1 MTATIDPL
9 LIPAPGHR
17 TSAHRVSS
25 RPATAPARR
34 GLPSAR
40 VFRRRRMAVVAGL
53 VFAAATLLLT
63 SGAFATEPSPSNL
76 ETVPRTHVVEA
87 GDTLWS
93 IAREYVPTGSISE
106 LVYEMARINGVDIEV
121 GQVVRIP

>member
-9 LIPAPGHR
+9 LIPAPVR
-17 TSAHRVSS
+17 RVSS
-25 RPATAPARR
+25 RPAPHLAPGTARR
-34 GLPSAR
+34 GRPTAW
-40 VFRRRRMAVVAGL
+40 VFRRRRMVVTGF

>member
-9 LIPAPGHR
+9 LIPAPVR
-17 TSAHRVSS
+17 RVSS
-25 RPATAPARR
+25 RPAPHPAPGTARR
-34 GLPSAR
+34 GRPTAR
-40 VFRRRRMAVVAGL
+40 VFRRRRMVVVAGF

>member
-1 MTATIDPL
+1 MSTTMTATIDPL
-9 LIPAPGHR
+9 LIQAHARR
-17 TSAHRVSS
+17 TDT
-25 RPATAPARR
+25 PATPARAR
-34 GLPSAR
+34 QARPSAR

-53 VFAAATLLLT
+53 VFTAATLLLT
-63 SGAFATEPSPSNL
+63 SGAFATEPSSSNL
-76 ETVPRTHVVEA
+76 ETVPRTHVVES

-121 GQVVRIP
+121 GQVIRIP

>member
-9 LIPAPGHR
+9 LIQ
-17 TSAHRVSS
+17 
-25 RPATAPARR
+25 APARR
-34 GLPSAR
+34 TSPAPAPARARQARPSAQ

-53 VFAAATLLLT
+53 VFTAATLLLT
-63 SGAFATEPSPSNL
+63 SGAFATEPTSSNL

-93 IAREYVPTGSISE
+93 IAREYVPAGSISE
-106 LVYEMARINGVDIEV
+106 LVYEMARVNGVDIEV

>member
-1 MTATIDPL
+1 MSTTMTATIDPL
-9 LIPAPGHR
+9 LIPAH
-17 TSAHRVSS
+17 
-25 RPATAPARR
+25 ARR
-34 GLPSAR
+34 TDTPAAPTRARQARPSAR

-53 VFAAATLLLT
+53 VFTAATILLT
-63 SGAFATEPSPSNL
+63 SGAFATEPSSSNL
-76 ETVPRTHVVEA
+76 ETVPRTHVVES

-121 GQVVRIP
+121 GQVIRIP

>member
-9 LIPAPGHR
+9 LIQTPTGR
-17 TSAHRVSS
+17 AHPRQ
-25 RPATAPARR
+25 APARSR
-34 GLPSAR
+34 QPRPSAQ

-63 SGAFATEPSPSNL
+63 SGAFATEPSASNL
-76 ETVPRTHVVEA
+76 ETVPRTHMVES

-121 GQVVRIP
+121 GQVIRIP